1 VRSTM
6 TATISY
12 SRQISEL
19 AGRHPDEVAVVHAK
33 LDGTERSVTWAELDR
48 RSNQVARMF
57 QSRGAGQG
65 DTVVIA
71 LLNSAE
77 HFFCTIGAWKLGATV
92 LPMRWD
98 LPPWERGRLLDL
110 AAAKIVVAT
119 WEEEPLGSVSLAD
132 VDASEREDAGELPD
146 AVADPARKIATSG
159 STGRPKLIVT
169 PSPGVIGLDPMVEAT
184 NNTRVREGATQL
196 VISPLYHTNGFASL
210 NGLLESQKLVVMERF
225 DAARAVDLIEAHRIN
240 TAITVPT
247 MLQRIAELPGVTERD
262 FSSVD
267 AILYGGAPLPP
278 WVARRWFELVGPEH
292 FFFSYGGTEGIGLTM
307 ARGDEWLTHEGTC
320 GRPVGCEV
328 RILDAER
335 RELPP
340 HEVGDIFMRRLD
352 HSTTFVYVGADM
364 PETTVDG
371 FRSFGDLG
379 SMDEGGYLYIA
390 DRRLDM
396 VITGG
401 ANVYPAEVE
410 LALSEHK
417 QVADVVVIGLPDP
430 EWGQRVHA
438 VIEPVDAGD
447 PPRAEDLRAFARSR
461 LAAYK
466 VPKSFEMVERIQRSA
481 AGKVN
486 RSALIAE
493 RAVSG
498 AEPSSPAAGS

>member
-1 VRSTM
+1 M

-12 SRQISEL
+12 SRRISEL
-19 AGRHPDEVAVVHAK
+19 ARRHPEAVAIVHAK
-33 LDGTERSVTWAELDR
+33 QDGTERTVAWDELER
-48 RSNQVARMF
+48 RSNQVARLF
-57 QSRGAGQG
+57 EARGAGQG

-119 WEEEPLGSVSLAD
+119 WEDEPMGSVSLAD
-132 VDASEREDAGELPD
+132 LEASTDLDSGQLPD

-169 PSPGVIGLDPMVEAT
+169 PSPGVIGLDPMVQAT
-184 NNTRVREGATQL
+184 ENTRVREGAIQL

-210 NGLLESQKLVVMERF
+210 NGLLEGQTLVVMERF
-225 DAARAVDLIEAHRIN
+225 DAERAVGLIERHRIN

-247 MLQRIAELPGVTERD
+247 MLQRIAELPDVGSRD

-278 WVARRWFELVGPEH
+278 WVARRWLELVGPEH
-292 FFFSYGGTEGIGLTM
+292 FYFSYGGTEGIGLTM
-307 ARGDEWLTHEGTC
+307 ARGDEWLTHEGTS

-328 RILDAER
+328 QILDAER
-335 RELPP
+335 HELPP
-340 HEVGDIFMRRLD
+340 REVGDIFMRRLD
-352 HSTTFVYVGADM
+352 HSTTFTYVGAAM

-371 FRSFGDLG
+371 FRSFGDVGWL
-379 SMDEGGYLYIA
+379 DEEGYLYIA

-430 EWGQRVHA
+430 DWGQRVHA
-438 VIEPVDAGD
+438 VIEPVAGSD
-447 PPRAEDLRAFARSR
+447 PPSAEDLRAFARSR

-466 VPKSFEMVERIQRSA
+466 VPKTFEIVERIQRSA

-486 RSALIAE
+486 RSALIVE
-493 RAVSG
+493 RTG
-498 AEPSSPAAGS
+498 AAAPDGPATGGR